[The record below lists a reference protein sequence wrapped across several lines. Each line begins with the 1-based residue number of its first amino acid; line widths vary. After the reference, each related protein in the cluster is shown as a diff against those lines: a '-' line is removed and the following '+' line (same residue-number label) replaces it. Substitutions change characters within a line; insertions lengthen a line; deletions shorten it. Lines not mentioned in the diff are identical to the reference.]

1 MSKSA
6 KKIKAICKKTKG
18 MNALIEIE
26 ETSRRLSNYYSPKF
40 DEGARDWVYFK
51 VIHPV
56 TGRITKLYKVHDI
69 HVGNGLSSFEV
80 FEKTG
85 DGVAVAIYDGI
96 KLVRSKAEATRKIT
110 SLAKKV
116 KETFPWVHSVEVKV
130 HYGARRAELRAT
142 L

>member
-1 MSKSA
+1 
-6 KKIKAICKKTKG
+6 
-18 MNALIEIE
+18 MNALKAIE
-26 ETSRRLSNYYSPKF
+26 EAPRGLRNWYSPKF
-40 DEGARDWVYFK
+40 DEGMRDWVYFK
-51 VIHPV
+51 LINPA

-69 HVGNGLSSFEV
+69 DIGKGLSSFEV

-130 HYGARRAELRAT
+130 HYGARRTELRAT